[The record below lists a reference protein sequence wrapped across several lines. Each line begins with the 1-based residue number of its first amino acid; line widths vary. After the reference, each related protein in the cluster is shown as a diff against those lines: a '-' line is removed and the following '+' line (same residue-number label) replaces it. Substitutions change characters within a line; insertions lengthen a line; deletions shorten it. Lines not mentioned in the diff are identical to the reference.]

1 MTTVFYCLFLQYTI
15 YFRSSVHVHILLQK
29 RQVSLP
35 ASIASGDMS
44 TSSRVSTPFEP
55 QSNPHSPLPRSG
67 NRLSEIQE
75 EKQPQSPRP
84 DRQRAP
90 DNGLKFSEFL
100 SNRPTSP
107 YLASSQPK
115 SESRK
120 GGINSSSSMLSVKSD
135 TNRKH
140 RRTSSHDADLQR
152 FKEIDPKLKMRGS
165 PQLLRKTQGGQAWK
179 QEPSGSKTTSPSHSK
194 NERKVTKKSNDGG
207 MPIEV
212 TPPTPSEDSVYS
224 IASERST
231 GTSLESFYQIPLLNS
246 SSPVQLIATAMASS
260 E

>member
-1 MTTVFYCLFLQYTI
+1 MFSPIHALLFLFTL
-15 YFRSSVHVHILLQK
+15 VQK

-35 ASIASGDMS
+35 TNSIDVS
-44 TSSRVSTPFEP
+44 TSSRVSSPFEP
-55 QSNPHSPLPRSG
+55 HSTPHSPLPRSA

-75 EKQPQSPRP
+75 EKQPQSPHP
-84 DRQRAP
+84 DRHRAS
-90 DNGLKFSEFL
+90 DSALKFSEFL

-120 GGINSSSSMLSVKSD
+120 GGIISSSSTLSVKSD

-140 RRTSSHDADLQR
+140 RRTSSHDSDLQR
-152 FKEIDPKLKMRGS
+152 FKESDPKLKVRGS
-165 PQLLRKTQGGQAWK
+165 PQLLRKTQGSQVWK
-179 QEPSGSKTTSPSHSK
+179 QEQSGSRTISPSHSK
-194 NERKVTKKSNDGG
+194 SERKVRKQSTDGG
-207 MPIEV
+207 IPVEV
-212 TPPTPSEDSVYS
+212 TPPTPSEES
-224 IASERST
+224 IHSIVSERST

-246 SSPVQLIATAMASS
+246 SSPVQLIAQAMSGS